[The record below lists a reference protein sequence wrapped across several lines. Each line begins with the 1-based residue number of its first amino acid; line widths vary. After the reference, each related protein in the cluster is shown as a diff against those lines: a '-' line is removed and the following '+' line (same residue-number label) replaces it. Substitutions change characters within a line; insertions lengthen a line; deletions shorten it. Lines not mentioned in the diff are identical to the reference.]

1 MTHERFRDVREL
13 FEAALENRPD
23 DPLLWL
29 RDVCGSGHELFA
41 EVEDLLLADRLAEQG
56 VALGPRELTSLAS
69 VAASFP
75 SFEGRRVGQYDLIGE
90 IGRGGI
96 GTVYL
101 ARRADNVFSKQVAI
115 KVLRPERRDP
125 ELLRRFHQEREIV
138 ARLDHPNIARLLD
151 GGTTDDGLPFFV
163 MEHVDGQPLDVYCDT
178 RRLGIRPRLE
188 LFRAVCRTVQYAHQ
202 HLVVHRDLKPSN
214 ILVTADGDVK
224 LLDFGIAKLLGA
236 DTDDTLSSAGLSARV
251 LTLAY
256 ASPEQ
261 VRGERITTASDVY
274 SLGVVLYELLTG
286 RRPYAA
292 SGLALHRVAH
302 AICEQRPR
310 PPSEAVLQPVT
321 GSALDIPQSP
331 RLVDSVGLARSAR
344 LGPLYGPQR
353 VQNSR
358 SGPYSGPIEEG
369 SIGAPAPDVTPDQ
382 IAAAHGGT
390 PAKLAHRLSGELDNI
405 VMMALRKEPNRRYES
420 VEQLGEDLRRYL
432 SGLPVAA
439 HTDTFVYRARKFI
452 SRHRV
457 GVAGAA
463 IILVSMAAAVTAT
476 NWQARVARDE
486 RTRAERQAAVATFQ
500 SERAERQTR
509 EAELYRGR
517 AEREAAFA
525 REQLR
530 LVELRTREADARR
543 REAVVERERAERR
556 ARDVQA
562 ITAALLDVNAN
573 VPEIPSGIEAGRRAA
588 TDAER
593 ILLGL
598 SAEGFADPSLARD
611 VAAVQGL
618 VRKYEALEAGVT
630 RATPAGWVFAGEHQE
645 DYESGVDRS
654 HSVAGVG
661 AYIKSRH
668 TRARGSAALFQAID
682 AEPHRGRR
690 LRVSVMLRS
699 TAVEDAAGILVDVA
713 NDDGILMFDTKRQ
726 LTLRGTN
733 DWSGHAFVFDVPD
746 NGTEITIGFALRGSG
761 AVWADDF
768 AFEVVDSSV
777 PVTAVLPEGPA
788 NLSFE
793 EPK

>member
-1 MTHERFRDVREL
+1 MHLPYERFRNVRDL

-56 VALGPRELTSLAS
+56 VALTPRVLTSLS
-69 VAASFP
+69 NVAASFP
-75 SFEGRRVGQYDLIGE
+75 SFEGRRVGQYDLICE

-96 GTVYL
+96 GAVYL

-163 MEHVDGQPLDVYCDT
+163 MEHVAGQSLDVYCDT

-251 LTLAY
+251 LTLTY

-302 AICEQRPR
+302 AICEQRPL
-310 PPSEAVLQPVT
+310 PPSEAVLQ
-321 GSALDIPQSP
+321 
-331 RLVDSVGLARSAR
+331 
-344 LGPLYGPQR
+344 
-353 VQNSR
+353 
-358 SGPYSGPIEEG
+358 PIEEG

-463 IILVSMAAAVTAT
+463 IVLVSMAAAVTAT

-530 LVELRTREADARR
+530 LVELRTREADAQR

-562 ITAALLDVNAN
+562 IAAALLDVNAN

-588 TDAER
+588 TDVER

-598 SAEGFADPSLARD
+598 SAEGFADPSLARE

-618 VRKYEALEAGVT
+618 VRKYEALEAGVM
-630 RATPAGWVFAGEHQE
+630 RATPAGWVFHGEHRD
-645 DYESGVDRS
+645 DYESGVDRRN
-654 HSVAGVG
+654 SVAGVG

-668 TRARGSAALFQAID
+668 ASARGSAALFQVID

-699 TAVEDAAGILVDVA
+699 TAVEDAAGILVDVG
-713 NDDGILMFDTKRQ
+713 NDDGILMFDTRRH
-726 LTLRGTN
+726 LALRGTN
-733 DWSGHAFVFDVPD
+733 DWSRHAFVFDVPG
-746 NGTEITIGFALRGSG
+746 NGTGITIGFALRGSG

-777 PVTAVLPEGPA
+777 PVTAVLPERAA

>member
-1 MTHERFRDVREL
+1 MRVDAIIRARGRVTHERFRDVREL
-13 FEAALENRPD
+13 FEAALENRPESR
-23 DPLLWL
+23 LVWL
-29 RDVCGSGHELFA
+29 RDVCGDDHDLYA

-56 VALGPRELTSLAS
+56 IALAPRVLTSLS
-69 VAASFP
+69 NVAASFP
-75 SFEGRRVGQYDLIGE
+75 SLEGRRVGQYDVIGE
-90 IGRGGI
+90 IGRGGT
-96 GTVYL
+96 GAVYL

-115 KVLRPERRDP
+115 KVLRPERSDP

-151 GGTTDDGLPFFV
+151 GGTTDEGLPYFV

-188 LFRAVCRTVQYAHQ
+188 LFRTVCRTVQYAHQ

-214 ILVTADGDVK
+214 ILVTAGGDVK

-236 DTDDTLSSAGLSARV
+236 DAEDTFSSAAFGARV

-261 VRGERITTASDVY
+261 VKGERITTASDVY

-286 RRPYAA
+286 RRPYATN
-292 SGLALHRVAH
+292 GLALHRLAH
-302 AICEQRPR
+302 MICEQRLS
-310 PPSEAVLQPVT
+310 PPSGAILQ
-321 GSALDIPQSP
+321 
-331 RLVDSVGLARSAR
+331 
-344 LGPLYGPQR
+344 
-353 VQNSR
+353 
-358 SGPYSGPIEEG
+358 PIEEG
-369 SIGAPAPDVTPDQ
+369 SISAPVTDDTPEQ
-382 IAAAHGGT
+382 LAAIHGGT

-405 VMMALRKEPNRRYES
+405 VMMALRKEPERRYES

-432 SGLPVAA
+432 SGLPVLAQ
-439 HTDTFVYRARKFI
+439 TDTFVYRARKFV

-457 GVAGAA
+457 GVAAAA
-463 IILVSMAAAVTAT
+463 IVLVSMTAAVAAAS
-476 NWQARVARDE
+476 WQARVARDE
-486 RTRAERQAAVATFQ
+486 RRGAERQAAVATFQ
-500 SERAERQTR
+500 SRRAEHQTR
-509 EAELYRGR
+509 EAEIYRAR

-530 LVELRTREADARR
+530 MVELRTREADARR

-562 ITAALLDVNAN
+562 IAAALLDVNAN

-588 TDAER
+588 ADAER

-598 SAEGFADPSLARD
+598 TAEGFADPSLARD

-630 RATPAGWVFAGEHQE
+630 RATPAGWVFNSEYQA
-645 DYESGVDRS
+645 DYEAGLDRRNS
-654 HSVAGVG
+654 MAGVG
-661 AYIKSRH
+661 AYIKSRQAH
-668 TRARGSAALFQAID
+668 ARGSAALFQVID
-682 AEPHRGRR
+682 AEPHRGKR
-690 LRVSVMLRS
+690 LRVSVMLKS
-699 TAVEDAAGILVDVA
+699 TAVEDAGGIFVDVA

-726 LTLRGTN
+726 LTMRGTN
-733 DWSGHAFVFDVPD
+733 DWNPHAFVFDVPD
-746 NGTEITIGFALRGSG
+746 NGTEITVGFALRGSG

-768 AFEVVDSSV
+768 SVEVVDSSV
-777 PVTAVLPEGPA
+777 PVTAVLPEGPT

-793 EPK
+793 GPK

>member
-1 MTHERFRDVREL
+1 MTHERFQDVREL

-41 EVEDLLLADRLAEQG
+41 EVEDLLLADGLAEQG

-69 VAASFP
+69 VAANFP

-96 GTVYL
+96 GAVYL

-163 MEHVDGQPLDVYCDT
+163 MEHVAGQPLDVYCDT

-251 LTLAY
+251 LTLTY

-261 VRGERITTASDVY
+261 VSGERITTASDVY

-302 AICEQRPR
+302 AICEQRPL
-310 PPSEAVLQPVT
+310 PPSEAVLQ
-321 GSALDIPQSP
+321 
-331 RLVDSVGLARSAR
+331 
-344 LGPLYGPQR
+344 
-353 VQNSR
+353 
-358 SGPYSGPIEEG
+358 PIEEG

-382 IAAAHGGT
+382 IATARGGT

-463 IILVSMAAAVTAT
+463 IVLVSMAAAVTAT
-476 NWQARVARDE
+476 NRQARVARDE

-530 LVELRTREADARR
+530 LVELRTREADAQR
-543 REAVVERERAERR
+543 REAVVEREKAERR

-562 ITAALLDVNAN
+562 IAAALLDVNAN

-598 SAEGFADPSLARD
+598 SAEGFADPSLAKD

-699 TAVEDAAGILVDVA
+699 AAVEDAAGILVDVA
-713 NDDGILMFDTKRQ
+713 NDDGILMFDTRRQ

-777 PVTAVLPEGPA
+777 PVTAVLPEGPT